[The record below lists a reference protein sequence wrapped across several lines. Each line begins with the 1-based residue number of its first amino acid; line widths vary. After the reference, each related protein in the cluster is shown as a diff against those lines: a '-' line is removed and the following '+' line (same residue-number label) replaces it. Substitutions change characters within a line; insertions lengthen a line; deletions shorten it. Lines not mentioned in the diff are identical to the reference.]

1 MFVPRVHEYGGGSF
15 LVVNGTVYFV
25 NFQDQRLYQQLP
37 NEVPKPLTPENQC
50 RYADFILDSHRNRLI
65 SICEDHSQP
74 ERECQNT
81 IISIDINTGEIKP
94 IASGDDFYSSPRL
107 SPDGTQLAW
116 ISWNHPNMPW
126 DGTRLWL
133 GKVNHDGDLEEIK
146 CVAGG
151 IDESINE
158 PKWSPD
164 GQLYYSSDQSGWSN
178 IYCYKS
184 TVSNVPLFPF
194 TADFFCSSL
203 GFGNFHIYLYIC

>member
-1 MFVPRVHEYGGGSF
+1 MLSPIIAPFGSWKSPITSDLIVAESINLGGVVFDNDDIYWVEGRPQEGGRNVLIKRSPDGQITEVTPQPFNVRTRVHEYGGGSF

-94 IASGDDFYSSPRL
+94 IASGD
-107 SPDGTQLAW
+107 
-116 ISWNHPNMPW
+116 
-126 DGTRLWL
+126 
-133 GKVNHDGDLEEIK
+133 
-146 CVAGG
+146 
-151 IDESINE
+151 
-158 PKWSPD
+158 
-164 GQLYYSSDQSGWSN
+164 
-178 IYCYKS
+178 
-184 TVSNVPLFPF
+184 
-194 TADFFCSSL
+194 
-203 GFGNFHIYLYIC
+203 